1 MSNKFPKSTAER
13 YDRWFKTPFGRW
25 ATALEKQVLEEL
37 LGPGEEQ
44 SLLDIGCGTGYF
56 TEWVRSLGYEVTA
69 VDPSETMLKAARGR
83 LGGEVQVRRM
93 DAERLRFPSDTFDRA
108 LMMTSLEFTDDPS
121 QALQEAMRVS
131 KSGIVVGVLNRFSPL
146 GVWRKLTSLITG
158 GTYRKARFF
167 SAGQLSRMC
176 AQAAASVDKEATVTW
191 TGGVCLGQSL
201 LRRPIRFPGAAFIGV
216 RTDFTKLDAAKGQP
230 ESGD

>member
-13 YDRWFKTPFGRW
+13 YDKWFKTPFGRR
-25 ATALEKQVLEEL
+25 AAAMEKQVLEKL
-37 LGPGEEQ
+37 LGPGEDQ

-56 TEWVRSLGYEVTA
+56 TEWIRDRGYEVTA
-69 VDPSETMLKAARGR
+69 VDRSETMLKAARAR
-83 LGGEVQVRRM
+83 FGGKVQVRRM
-93 DAERLRFPSDTFDRA
+93 DAERLRFPSNTFDRA
-108 LMMTSLEFTDDPS
+108 LMMTSLEFTNEPS

-131 KSGIVVGVLNRFSPL
+131 KSGIVVGVLNRFSLL

-176 AQAAASVDKEATVTW
+176 AQAADAVGKEATVTW
-191 TGGVCLGQSL
+191 TGGVCLGQMV
-201 LRRPIRFPGAAFIGV
+201 LRRPVRCPAASFIAV
-216 RTDFTKLDAAKGQP
+216 RTDFTELDSAKGQP